1 MRFGFGGSEFR
12 VVWVGIVAGLAVD
25 LERVDGLHFFCREA
39 CGEGAARVRRGCGEG
54 AARRLWGQNKYFS

>member
-1 MRFGFGGSEFR
+1 MRVGFGGSEFR

-39 CGEGAARVRRGCGEG
+39 CGEGAAR
-54 AARRLWGQNKYFS
+54 RLWGQNKYFS